1 MNVKPRLSTKTR
13 PCSQQNRASH
23 CFTDVLTLFDAE
35 DNSST
40 GQVTNTPINY
50 TVVIAKQQLNY
61 IITVG
66 VG

>member
-1 MNVKPRLSTKTR
+1 M

-50 TVVIAKQQLNY
+50 TVVNAKQQLNC